1 MKREDKPNVVVS
13 RCLGFDACRYN
24 GQIIPD
30 KFVDKLREYVNF
42 THVCPEVAIGLGV
55 PREPIRIVQKDG
67 KRRLLQPATGRDIS
81 EEINSFAEGFLAEL
95 TDIDGFILMNRS
107 PSCGIK
113 DVRIYQSME
122 KGPAAGKSAGF
133 FGVKV
138 IEKFPWLAIEDEN
151 RLMNYRIREHFL
163 TKLYTLARFRTARAS
178 RDINDLLAFHT
189 ENKLL
194 LMGYN
199 QKELHAL
206 GRITANKERKEV
218 DEVLSEYEQHLQKAL
233 ARAPR
238 CTSHL
243 NVLMHVLGSFKRKIS
258 PKEKAFF
265 LETLEKYRNGLI
277 PFGSVQVILNAWIVR
292 FEDDYLMKQTFFE
305 PYPIELVEECMCRN
319 EG

>member
-113 DVRIYQSME
+113 DVRIY
-122 KGPAAGKSAGF
+122 
-133 FGVKV
+133 
-138 IEKFPWLAIEDEN
+138 
-151 RLMNYRIREHFL
+151 
-163 TKLYTLARFRTARAS
+163 
-178 RDINDLLAFHT
+178 
-189 ENKLL
+189 
-194 LMGYN
+194 
-199 QKELHAL
+199 
-206 GRITANKERKEV
+206 
-218 DEVLSEYEQHLQKAL
+218 
-233 ARAPR
+233 
-238 CTSHL
+238 
-243 NVLMHVLGSFKRKIS
+243 
-258 PKEKAFF
+258 
-265 LETLEKYRNGLI
+265 
-277 PFGSVQVILNAWIVR
+277 
-292 FEDDYLMKQTFFE
+292 
-305 PYPIELVEECMCRN
+305 
-319 EG
+319 